1 MSDTYGELRRYLGV
15 TAFMTVDGV
24 GTAHNQIEVKEGDLF
39 WLPSTGGVLIDT
51 VISGFIDPKL
61 LRDSAVVSWATRD
74 QYRQAVRDK
83 RERECPA
90 NAPVIAKATPGV
102 PEHLAPL
109 VRLGVRFQSL

>member
-1 MSDTYGELRRYLGV
+1 MSEVFGEMRRYLGGEDFV
-15 TAFMTVDGV
+15 TVEGV
-24 GTAHNQIEVKEGDLF
+24 TMSHNQIMVRNGALIWF
-39 WLPSTGGVLIDT
+39 PSTGGVLIDT
-51 VISGFIDPKL
+51 VISGFVDPM
-61 LRDSAVVSWATRD
+61 LRTSAAVGWVTRD
-74 QYRQAVRDK
+74 QYRQAVKDK